1 MYKCIINGQEVIIDS
16 EQALEELLANGT
28 VTGRERATNT
38 ESGKEGVINQTKW
51 FHEIIKRNPNI
62 IKPSKS
68 SKIIGIIC
76 TILGG
81 ILVLIAAYIEFVKGG
96 STAAIGGSIMGTVIG
111 AILFP
116 GIIFGVVYVL
126 KKKKPGIFLFGILFF
141 VFSLAGLSAG
151 IDSVKKSHEQY
162 ANFNDKV
169 VEMQQHAANIED
181 WEPCVFDDETYGEFS
196 ELGEMTQDY
205 LMAYTQINKELLSD
219 VQDVSA
225 ESVLSTSVL
234 GSHSKIKETI
244 AKIEQFEDQF
254 GVYKSDTKDLE
265 ADFLNKL
272 DALGEFS
279 RTAKGFKKGFLKGL
293 ETSHVETTEI
303 FEKTSQMIKVTK
315 EILEFLEA
323 REGLYEV
330 DDEQILFTRDSDV
343 KQYNDLIDK
352 LNKIGE
358 ELTSLGSETESTT
371 GQ

>member
-1 MYKCIINGQEVIIDS
+1 MYKCIINGQEVNIDS
-16 EQALEELLANGT
+16 EQALEELLANG
-28 VTGRERATNT
+28 VITGRESATNT

-62 IKPSKS
+62 IKPSKA

-96 STAAIGGSIMGTVIG
+96 STAAVGGSIMGTVIG

-141 VFSLAGLSAG
+141 VFSLAGLSAN
-151 IDSVKKSHEQY
+151 IDSVTKSNEQFE
-162 ANFNDKV
+162 NFNEKLI
-169 VEMQQHAANIED
+169 EMQQHAENLET
-181 WEPCVFDDETYGEFS
+181 WEPYSFDKDTYGEYS
-196 ELGEMTQDY
+196 EIGELTQDY
-205 LMAYTQINKELLSD
+205 FVAFTRLNSELLSD
-219 VQDVSA
+219 IQAVKV
-225 ESVLSTSVL
+225 ENVLTLSVI
-234 GSHSKIKETI
+234 GSHSAVQDAI

-279 RTAKGFKKGFLKGL
+279 RTAKGFKKGFLEGL